1 MTDNRFEEKDEK
13 QPALSLPTE
22 PKEEAKEAPKPKA
35 KATDRTVSVPSVSE
49 ATPKKGKQPQS
60 KHLPYTKTR
69 ISTIPLHS
77 HPEKEK
83 EKKQKKQKK
92 KRNWKWFSFVKKE
105 KRIKNKYD
113 KDEMV
118 AGSVKTVATVSIVTV
133 IALVLAFLFLR
144 GVMDIFALGK
154 SDYPVRVTIEEYSG
168 VSEIADVLYENGV
181 IRYPTL
187 FELWAILKN
196 DTHRNFEAG
205 EYIVSPAMNYDALLD
220 VFVPSEYEHTEVTIK
235 IPQGSSVDDV
245 IDIFL
250 ENGIGTREGF
260 AEVINHYE
268 FDTEKYWFLKEL
280 PENDPHRIWRL
291 EGFLYPDTYF
301 FYSDSSEVFAITK
314 LLDRFLELFKKSY
327 MKNCEEQGM
336 TLVQALTMAS
346 VITRDTLNDVD
357 YKPVS
362 QVLAN
367 RLNHPDFGYLS
378 RDCTLQYKIR
388 HEEGAYR
395 DLTDADREL
404 ATPYNTYTTPGLPPS
419 PICSPTITTIQA
431 ALYPS
436 ATELHPDANEY
447 YYYVLMVDEY
457 CAYAKTEEEYLALLE
472 KDRIDRE
479 NAAQGGDIIPEDE
492 LTEGL
497 PNEDLPPNRDDN
509 EEA

>member
-1 MTDNRFEEKDEK
+1 MENRSDENKEINRSEMPSAPVEKEEKPSAAETGGEGSEK
-13 QPALSLPTE
+13 KS
-22 PKEEAKEAPKPKA
+22 KE
-35 KATDRTVSVPSVSE
+35 DGV
-49 ATPKKGKQPQS
+49 

-69 ISTIPLHS
+69 ISTIPMYTHADQAK
-77 HPEKEK
+77 PKK
-83 EKKQKKQKK
+83 EKKAKKE
-92 KRNWKWFSFVKKE
+92 RNWKWFSF
-105 KRIKNKYD
+105 KRSGQRRKNKYD
-113 KDEMV
+113 KDEMI
-118 AGSVKTVATVSIVTV
+118 AGGVKTVTMVV
-133 IALVLAFLFLR
+133 IATIVAVVLAFLFLR
-144 GVMDIFALGK
+144 GVMDIFAIGK
-154 SDYPVRVTIEEYSG
+154 SDYPVKVTIEEYSG
-168 VSEIADVLYENGV
+168 VSEIAEVLHENGV

-187 FELWAILKN
+187 FKLWAILKN
-196 DTHRNFEAG
+196 DTNRNFEAG
-205 EYIVSPAMNYDALLD
+205 EYIVSPAMNYDDLLD

-235 IPQGSSVDDV
+235 IPVGSSVDDV
-245 IDIFL
+245 IDIFVS
-250 ENGIGTREGF
+250 NGIGTREGF
-260 AEVINHYE
+260 EKVINHHE

-301 FYSDSSEVFAITK
+301 FYSDSSELFAITK
-314 LLDRFLELFKKSY
+314 LLDRFRELFKKGY

-346 VITRDTLNDVD
+346 IITKETVNDED

-367 RLNHPDFGYLS
+367 RLDHPEFGYLS

-395 DLTDADREL
+395 ELTQADREL
-404 ATPYNTYTTPGLPPS
+404 ATPFNTHTTPGLPPT

-436 ATELHPDANEY
+436 ATDTHPDAAEY
-447 YYYVLMVDEY
+447 FYFVLMVDEY

-479 NAAQGGDIIPEDE
+479 NAAQGGDIAPDENPMPDDWLGDETEDGSGRAE
-492 LTEGL
+492 Q
-497 PNEDLPPNRDDN
+497 N
-509 EEA
+509 AAA